1 MLISAPTNHDMKEW
15 IQAFRMHQ
23 IDTMEARCKFFE
35 KKLERTGVKVPR
47 GSVLLQ
53 KGLNAPLEG
62 IPQTAQRTMSAGP
75 NNLRTFSELVKAPK
89 EATAM
94 SAIGEEA
101 SDDNNS
107 EEEKKQE
114 MQ

>member
-1 MLISAPTNHDMKEW
+1 MLISAPTHHDMKEW

-23 IDTMEARCKFFE
+23 IDTMDARCKFFE

-62 IPQTAQRTMSAGP
+62 IGQSAQRTMSAGP
-75 NNLRTFSELVKAPK
+75 NNLRTYSEIGGVA
-89 EATAM
+89 ANTAM
-94 SAIGEEA
+94 SAIGEEV
-101 SDDNNS
+101 SDENS
-107 EEEKKQE
+107 EEEKKQ
-114 MQ
+114 

>member
-1 MLISAPTNHDMKEW
+1 MSYVLQEARRQHSFRIIFCKASVVKAPMLISAPTHHDMKEW

-23 IDTMEARCKFFE
+23 IDTMDARCKFFE

-62 IPQTAQRTMSAGP
+62 IAQPA
-75 NNLRTFSELVKAPK
+75 
-89 EATAM
+89 
-94 SAIGEEA
+94 
-101 SDDNNS
+101 
-107 EEEKKQE
+107 
-114 MQ
+114 